1 MATKAAWRNW
11 PQRLTSARP
20 LTMTVFRQVRMAR
33 CRMNGLANQGI
44 TASAARAASAAAPNF
59 PMPGR
64 APRARLMS
72 SCQTSPRPSKPL
84 GLNTNIAMTMAKI
97 SMSAVLL
104 DSSRLA

>member
-1 MATKAAWRNW
+1 MATKAAWPSDSW

-44 TASAARAASAAAPNF
+44 TASAARASAAAPNF

-64 APRARLMS
+64 ARG
-72 SCQTSPRPSKPL
+72 Q
-84 GLNTNIAMTMAKI
+84 G
-97 SMSAVLL
+97 
-104 DSSRLA
+104 